1 MMIVLGAMLVAMEI
15 YVNLLVLDAK
25 IIFAIKIR
33 DPALMVASM
42 VTTGKRMVHAVSDT
56 E

>member
-1 MMIVLGAMLVAMEI
+1 MRIVLDAYQAAMDI
-15 YVNLLVLDAK
+15 DVNLLALAAK
-25 IIFAIKIR
+25 ITFAIKIR